1 VTGRLHP
8 ERPERLRAQG
18 RESSPAPRVDPEIA
32 QLLRLQQ
39 AAGNRAVGRVL
50 ARRAVRQT
58 GMRREPAIERFVHKA
73 VSFLGHNRDAEL
85 KIFAIYLG
93 AAVNEELAAV
103 GCPAVKVELN
113 QSVVGAEFDAA
124 SWTMTINPA
133 EFSHRP
139 GVRTLGDLEREEAA
153 VIASTVYHEAR
164 HAEQRFR
171 VARLDAAEGHKPAFT
186 MPGGTAEAAAASP
199 LATGGREAQ
208 EAREWREDQTGAD
221 ALYRAVINRWLP
233 EVGPALKLAQSVD
246 ARNVAEVY
254 EQIAQQ
260 LHDWN
265 QPGLAAN
272 MVRGHLSS
280 ARRRRRT
287 AIAGAIQQI
296 LHAYDAA
303 VAAHAALRDDANPE
317 DFSPLIFALWQLN
330 QAVTDAYA
338 HQGIEDDAWAADD
351 AVRTAY
357 GRATAP
363 TR

>member
-1 VTGRLHP
+1 VRGRLHP
-8 ERPERLRAQG
+8 ERPEHLREPPARGADPVVAQ
-18 RESSPAPRVDPEIA
+18 V
-32 QLLRLQQ
+32 LRLQQ
-39 AAGNRAVGRVL
+39 GAGNRAVGRVL
-50 ARRAVRQT
+50 ARRADRQT
-58 GMRREPAIERFVHKA
+58 GMRRGPAIERFVHKA

-85 KIFAIYLG
+85 RIFAIYLG

-113 QSVVGAEFDAA
+113 QSVKGAEFDAA

-171 VARLDAAEGHKPAFT
+171 VARLDAAEGHKPGFT
-186 MPGGTAEAAAASP
+186 MPGDTAEAAAAAP
-199 LATGGREAQ
+199 LTRGGREAQ
-208 EAREWREDQTGAD
+208 EASEWREDQTGAD
-221 ALYRAVINRWLP
+221 ALYRMVINRWLP

-246 ARNVAEVY
+246 AQNVAEVY

-330 QAVTDAYA
+330 RAVTDAYA
-338 HQGIEDDAWAADD
+338 HQGIEADAWAADG
-351 AVRTAY
+351 AGRSAY